1 MKSAIFSILFL
12 TLAVNFTGCTATTYG
27 NHLKETAAL
36 NQETLAVNVVHKLTE
51 LYPPAKARLKLTQKA
66 SDPFGL
72 ALVRL
77 LRERGYAV
85 LEFAQNSKTVKK
97 DTKVTQGSSTKISS
111 KNSETQVEP
120 GSAEEASSLALSY
133 ILDTAGSPNM
143 YHLTLKVG
151 PKTISRAYVVK
162 DGQTVAG
169 GYWVRGE

>member
-12 TLAVNFTGCTATTYG
+12 TLAVNFTGCTTTTYG

-111 KNSETQVEP
+111 KNLVEP

-162 DGQTVAG
+162 DGQTVAA
-169 GYWVRGE
+169 GYWARGE